1 MNDATKQ
8 WAISELFLAAQEG
21 EEYFRQE
28 TLSLLRAVHC
38 AALEEAA
45 QVCNRIAEN
54 DKPYVN
60 KFMYATHGYQVLKD
74 AEKQIR
80 ALKGE

>member
-45 QVCNRIAEN
+45 QVVNGFHHPETLKSAS
-54 DKPYVN
+54 DK
-60 KFMYATHGYQVLKD
+60 
-74 AEKQIR
+74 IR
-80 ALKGE
+80 ALRGE